1 MAYLGVVGDSMGEQH
16 HIARGRYDAWLH
28 VGIAFLYEIL
38 MLGGAVWV
46 VLDAIGV
53 ASAVGETPALAT
65 AGVIGL
71 AGSIVVFWNRWRTIE
86 AFSSRFCS
94 GLANLSMIYV
104 PFVAFIYANVRGVQK
119 LRGR

>member
-16 HIARGRYDAWLH
+16 HISRGNYDAWMH
-28 VGIAFLYEIL
+28 VVIAFLYEIAL
-38 MLGGAVWV
+38 VGGLVFLLLRSIGAATAFGQTPT
-46 VLDAIGV
+46 LAIAGAIGLV
-53 ASAVGETPALAT
+53 V
-65 AGVIGL
+65 
-71 AGSIVVFWNRWRTIE
+71 SIVVFANRWRCIE